1 MSVLEALQIS
11 RGITAV
17 IGSGGKTTLLHVLA
31 EELSTESSG
40 RVILCT
46 TTRILP
52 SPVYPTLYD
61 PTLAQIRE
69 ETSRVFC
76 AGSRAENGKIG
87 PCKEVT
93 VKQLAG
99 EADYV
104 LVEAD
109 GSRRL
114 PLKAHASWE
123 PVIPEGTGQV
133 IWLVGASGFGQPVE
147 QCVHRPQLWNGEDT
161 SPTSVAGMLRLDF
174 DAMKGRVPEEC
185 FASGGRPV
193 VLVNQ
198 CEEPWQMAQAREL
211 AAGLK
216 GWSVYAGS
224 LRRRE
229 IQCLS

>member
-1 MSVLEALQIS
+1 MSVCEALQIS

-31 EELSTESSG
+31 EELSAESSG

-46 TTRILP
+46 TTRMLP
-52 SPVYPTLYD
+52 SSVYPTLYD
-61 PTLAQIRE
+61 PTPVQIRA

-76 AGSRAENGKIG
+76 AGSRAGNGKIG
-87 PCKEVT
+87 PCEEVT
-93 VKQLAG
+93 VRQMAR

-123 PVIPEGTGQV
+123 PVIPEETGQV
-133 IWLVGASGFGQPVE
+133 IWVVGASGFGQPAE
-147 QCVHRPQLWNGEDT
+147 QCVHRPQLWNREDT
-161 SPTSVAGMLRLDF
+161 SPASVAGMLRLDF
-174 DAMKGRVPEEC
+174 DAMRGRVPEAC

-198 CEEPWQMAQAREL
+198 CEESWQMAQAREL

-216 GWSVYAGS
+216 GWFVCAGS